1 MRQAFARVPN
11 TAIPQMADRS
21 EFEIAI
27 PSDTSRGYEV
37 QERILGMLETQGYS
51 DRDVFGVKLSLEEAL
66 VNAIKHGNGM
76 DPEKSVRVYCEVSSQ
91 QVLIVIEDEGE
102 GFKPE
107 DVPDPTD
114 DDNLEK
120 PSGRGLMLM
129 RAFMTKV
136 EYNDRGN
143 RVELLKHRSAEE

>member
-1 MRQAFARVPN
+1 
-11 TAIPQMADRS
+11 MADAF
-21 EFEIAI
+21 EFDVTI
-27 PSDTSRGYEV
+27 PSDTSRGHEV
-37 QERILGMLETQGYS
+37 QERILNQLEGVGFP
-51 DRDVFGVKLSLEEAL
+51 DRDLFGIKLALEEGI

-76 DPEKSVRVYCEVSSQ
+76 DPSKSVFVKCEYDGHMVRV
-91 QVLIVIEDEGE
+91 IIEDEGP
-102 GFKPE
+102 GFDPT

-129 RAFMTKV
+129 RAFMTRI

-143 RVELLKHRSAEE
+143 RVILEKTRTVEE

>member
-1 MRQAFARVPN
+1 
-11 TAIPQMADRS
+11 MAEPVHLDITIS
-21 EFEIAI
+21 
-27 PSDTSRGYEV
+27 SDTSQGHEV
-37 QERILGMLETQGYS
+37 QEKILATLEQAGFP
-51 DRDVFGVKLSLEEAL
+51 DRDLFGIKLALEEAI

-76 DPEKSVRVYCEVSSQ
+76 DPGKSVYVTCDLEDDTVR
-91 QVLIVIEDEGE
+91 IVIEDEGP
-102 GFKPE
+102 GFDPE

-129 RAFMTKV
+129 RAFMTKI

-143 RVELLKHRSAEE
+143 KVILEKARTPDE